1 MIRIGPAGIPLSCK
15 GRTNKDGI
23 IYVKKIL
30 DLNAMEIQLIRGI
43 QTMDDEEA
51 DFIRKFAE
59 ENDIEL
65 HVHAPYYTNLAGD
78 DEEIELSKNK
88 ILYSGRLA
96 NRLGAKILVIHPG
109 FYGERSKEET
119 MERIIENA
127 RDIVS
132 RFKEE
137 KIKVKLGIET
147 MGKQKVFGSLDEVI
161 EVCKKVKGTVP
172 AIDLGHIHARCN
184 GCLKTREDFEK
195 IFEKLKPLKLKH
207 YLIHVTGVLY
217 ENGNEYYHIPIKKG
231 DMPLEPLI
239 DIILDNKYNVTLISE
254 SPLLEH
260 DAMYIRLQIERAIQK
275 RTGIE
280 NPDYRDLSSL

>member
-88 ILYSGRLA
+88 IL
-96 NRLGAKILVIHPG
+96 
-109 FYGERSKEET
+109 
-119 MERIIENA
+119 
-127 RDIVS
+127 
-132 RFKEE
+132 
-137 KIKVKLGIET
+137 
-147 MGKQKVFGSLDEVI
+147 
-161 EVCKKVKGTVP
+161 
-172 AIDLGHIHARCN
+172 
-184 GCLKTREDFEK
+184 
-195 IFEKLKPLKLKH
+195 
-207 YLIHVTGVLY
+207 
-217 ENGNEYYHIPIKKG
+217 
-231 DMPLEPLI
+231 
-239 DIILDNKYNVTLISE
+239 
-254 SPLLEH
+254 
-260 DAMYIRLQIERAIQK
+260 
-275 RTGIE
+275 
-280 NPDYRDLSSL
+280 